1 MEVLLTP
8 RLCTRATTDRPRI
21 PVFTDPT
28 APDPRRTVAV
38 EPQHQRILSAMAPP
52 ATVAVRP
59 LAVIRVVQ
67 AVPLV
72 HVPGFH
78 LQAL

>member
-1 MEVLLTP
+1 MRSTGVAGGELAIMEVQLTP

-38 EPQHQRILSAMAPP
+38 EPQHQRIL
-52 ATVAVRP
+52 
-59 LAVIRVVQ
+59 
-67 AVPLV
+67 
-72 HVPGFH
+72 
-78 LQAL
+78 